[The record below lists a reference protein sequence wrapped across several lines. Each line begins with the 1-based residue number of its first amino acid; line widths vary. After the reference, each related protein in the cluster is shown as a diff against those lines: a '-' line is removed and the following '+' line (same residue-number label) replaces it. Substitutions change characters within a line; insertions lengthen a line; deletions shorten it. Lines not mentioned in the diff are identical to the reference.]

1 MYILL
6 DAHALLWWV
15 NDAPQLGRAARAAI
29 AEPTNRIAI
38 GVGALWEMSIKRSK
52 GRLDFPFDFERVLQ
66 DEGFGILGIDFR
78 HLRVLETLPKHHGDP
93 FDRLLIAQAV
103 AERIPVITGDR
114 LFAPY
119 DVDVIW

>member
-15 NDAPQLGRAARAAI
+15 NGSPRLGRAARI
-29 AEPTNRIAI
+29 AMADQTNQVAI
-38 GVGALWEMSIKRSK
+38 GIGALWEMSIKRSK
-52 GRLDFPFDFERVLQ
+52 GRLNFPFDFETVLQ
-66 DEGFGILGIDFR
+66 DEGFGVLGIKFE
-78 HLRVLETLPKHHGDP
+78 HLRVLETLPQHHGDP

-103 AERIPVITGDR
+103 AERVPVATGDR

-119 DVDVIW
+119 DIDIIW

>member
-15 NDAPQLGRAARAAI
+15 HDSPRLGRAARAAI
-29 AEPTNRIAI
+29 ADPANQIAI

-52 GRLDFPFDFERVLQ
+52 GRLDFPFDFEAILQ
-66 DEGFGILGIDFR
+66 DEGFGVLGIKIQ

-93 FDRLLIAQAV
+93 FDRLLIAQALCERAPV
-103 AERIPVITGDR
+103 ATGDR
-114 LFAPY
+114 LFGPY
-119 DVDVIW
+119 DVEIIW